1 MNVEELTAHRERTRL
16 LYEAAATIRCRLDK
30 AAEDFQDWPYI
41 DGDAEVWGIL
51 KRENGWSVT
60 VASLETARAEA
71 HETAKA
77 EVDEGYDFDDDE
89 EGEESPDEP
98 GVEPAVASVSA
109 PATGPLSRIA
119 GMLAAAA
126 ATVDANHTDLAE
138 EGQYETDIKA
148 ARAKVD
154 ALYDTARDILLYL
167 GSLPPEHPF
176 HGDSEDVCVLVDE
189 NDRAELIE
197 AEQHDK
203 LARIDAALKMRA
215 SFQES
220 VTGIVAEAKQRR
232 AQVRNLAG
240 ERGPSKAAEQAAD
253 RLEASWAE
261 EAILELFTGEA
272 S

>member
-1 MNVEELTAHRERTRL
+1 MNVEELTARRERTRL
-16 LYEAAATIRCRLDK
+16 LYEAAVTIRRRLDT

-60 VASLETARAEA
+60 VASVETARADA

-77 EVDEGYDFDDDE
+77 EVDEGYDFSDDE
-89 EGEESPDEP
+89 EGDESADEP
-98 GVEPAVASVSA
+98 VQPASASVAA

-126 ATVDANHTDLAE
+126 ATVDTNDTAG
-138 EGQYETDIKA
+138 EGEYETELKA

-176 HGDSEDVCVLVDE
+176 HGDPEDVCVLVDE

-197 AEQHDK
+197 VEQHDK

-215 SFQES
+215 SFEES
-220 VTGIVAEAKQRR
+220 VTGIVAEAKRRR
-232 AQVRNLAG
+232 AQVRSLAG
-240 ERGPSKAAEQAAD
+240 ERAPSKAAEQAAD
-253 RLEASWAE
+253 GLEASWAE
-261 EAILELFTGEA
+261 EAILELFTEA
-272 S
+272 P